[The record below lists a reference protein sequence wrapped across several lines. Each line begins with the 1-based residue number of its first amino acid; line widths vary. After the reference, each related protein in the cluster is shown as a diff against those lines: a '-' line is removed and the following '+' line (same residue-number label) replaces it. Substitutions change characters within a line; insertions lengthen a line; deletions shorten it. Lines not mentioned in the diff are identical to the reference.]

1 MAKTRKILPSSVVLS
16 MTVLCAWLLLSGAPA
31 PAERLT
37 LQAAEAPGANLSSI
51 AVSPQRVGLPL
62 YFIKNQGQVDRQAR
76 FYSQTRRY
84 TLWFTQTGLVFDGRI
99 AAAGKQPGTMRR
111 DVSRLEFVGAN
122 PSPAL
127 FGSDEQPY
135 RVNYFMGSDRSQ
147 WRSGI
152 QSFAAV
158 AYGDIYENI
167 DLRVYGVES
176 RIEYDWEVRPGGDPQ
191 AIRFAYRGARRTA
204 ITRQG
209 DLRVET
215 AFGELIH
222 KRPVAYQEVDGARVQ
237 VKAAFKKIAGGLY
250 GFAVGTYDRALTLT
264 IDPLVFCTYLGGS
277 GEDADTGIRIV
288 ADSVGNVYIA
298 GETPNSDFPTTAGAF
313 ATSYDDD
320 PGNYRDVFVTK
331 MNSSGSALVYSTFLG
346 GESGDSLTGL
356 RLGSGGYVYLTGY
369 TMSNDFPTTAG
380 AYQESKAGVTDGF
393 ITGLDPAG
401 EALYY
406 STYLGGAGEDKCLG
420 LVMDGADA
428 AYVVG
433 TTASTAFPTTAGA
446 FDTSHNGDL
455 DTFVLKFD
463 FTATPLVY
471 STFVGG
477 AGEDAG
483 QAISVDGDGM
493 AAVAGGTKS
502 NDFPTTPGAFATMG
516 HGPQDAFVTKLDS
529 TGTGLVYST
538 FLGGAGTDA
547 AVGIVQDADKNAYV
561 GGSTDSSDFPT
572 TAGAFDTS
580 YETSGAFVTKLNPTG
595 KGLVYSTFLD
605 GSSTDTLKGIT
616 LNSSRQ
622 AIVTGYTMSSDFP
635 TTPGAADVSFGGGNG
650 DAFITAFSADGA
662 SLVYS
667 TFLGGSGFDISHAIA
682 IESTSACYVT
692 GQTSSD
698 SATFPVTA
706 GAFSTTLNGTAD
718 AFVAKLS
725 IAPVLTATAPNGGE
739 HWTLGSTK
747 AITWNAE
754 NYAGTVRLVLF
765 KGGSRFGNIA
775 TGLPAASG
783 SYSWTVGQTYDHGAA
798 PAGSDYHFY
807 LRSADNTLVDRSDF
821 RFSLISPS
829 QLQLTSPNGG
839 ENWSKG
845 SSHAITWKAQ
855 SGVTGTVRLVLFKN
869 NTKIGQITTGID
881 VAVKSYTWVVG
892 QHAGGTAPAG
902 ELYSIRI
909 LTTDGTESD
918 FSDGPFTISEH

>member
-1 MAKTRKILPSSVVLS
+1 MARTRRIHPSSVVVS

-31 PAERLT
+31 PADRPAVQT
-37 LQAAEAPGANLSSI
+37 AQAPGVNPSSI
-51 AVSPQRVGLPL
+51 AVAPQRIDLPL
-62 YFIKNQGQVDRQAR
+62 YFIKNQGQVAPQAR
-76 FYSQTRRY
+76 YYAQTSRY
-84 TLWFTQTGLVFDGRI
+84 TLWFTKTGLVFDGRI

-122 PSPAL
+122 PSPVL
-127 FGSDEQPY
+127 LGSDEQPY
-135 RVNYFMGSDRSQ
+135 RVNYFKGSDRSQ
-147 WRSGI
+147 WRTGI
-152 QSFAAV
+152 KSFAAV
-158 AYGDIYENI
+158 SYGGIYENI
-167 DLRVYGVES
+167 DLRIYGVES

-209 DLRVET
+209 DLRVKT

-222 KRPVAYQEVDGARVQ
+222 KRPVAYQEVGGARVPI
-237 VKAAFKKIAGGLY
+237 KAAFKKIAGDVY
-250 GFAVGTYDRALTLT
+250 GFAVGPYDRALTLT
-264 IDPLVFCTYLGGS
+264 IDPLIFCSYLGGS
-277 GEDADTGIRIV
+277 GADAETGIRIV
-288 ADSVGNVYIA
+288 ADSSGSVYIA
-298 GETPNSDFPTTAGAF
+298 GETPNSDFPTTPGAF
-313 ATSYDDD
+313 DTSYDDD
-320 PGNYRDVFVTK
+320 PGNYRDIFVTK

-346 GESGDSLTGL
+346 GESGDSLAGL
-356 RLGSGGYVYLTGY
+356 RLGSGGYVYLTGS
-369 TMSNDFPTTAG
+369 TMSSDFPTTTG

-401 EALYY
+401 AALYY
-406 STYLGGAGEDKCLG
+406 STFLGGAGEDKCLG
-420 LVMDGADA
+420 LAMDGADA

-433 TTASTAFPTTAGA
+433 TTASAAFPTTAGA
-446 FDTSHNGDL
+446 FDTSHNGDI

-477 AGEDAG
+477 MGEDAG
-483 QAISVDGDGM
+483 QAISVDSLGM
-493 AAVAGGTKS
+493 AAVAGYTQS
-502 NDFPTTPGAFATMG
+502 NNFPTTPGAFATVG
-516 HGPQDAFVTKLDS
+516 HGPRDAFVTKLDS

-538 FLGGAGTDA
+538 YLGGDGADA

-561 GGSTDSSDFPT
+561 GGSTNSSDFPT

-580 YETSGAFVTKLNPTG
+580 YETPGLFVTKLNPTG
-595 KGLVYSTFLD
+595 TGLVYSTFLD
-605 GSSTDTLKGIT
+605 GSSTDTFGGIT

-622 AIVTGYTMSSDFP
+622 AIVTGHTMSSDFP
-635 TTPGAADVSFGGGNG
+635 TTAGAADVSFGGGT

-662 SLVYS
+662 SLAYS
-667 TFLGGSGFDISHAIA
+667 TFLGGSGNDYSTAIA
-682 IESTSACYVT
+682 VDGSSACYVT
-692 GQTSSD
+692 GQTNSD
-698 SATFPVTA
+698 AATFPVTA
-706 GAFSTTLNGTAD
+706 GAYSTTLNGTFD

-725 IAPVLTATAPNGGE
+725 TAPALTATAPNGGE

-765 KGGSRFGNIA
+765 KGGIRFGNIA
-775 TGLPAASG
+775 TGLAAASG

-798 PAGSDYHFY
+798 PAGSDYRFY
-807 LRSADNTLVDRSDF
+807 LRSSDNTLIDPSDF

-829 QLQLTSPNGG
+829 QLMVTSPNGG
-839 ENWSKG
+839 ENWSIG

-869 NTKIGQITTGID
+869 AAKIGQIATGIN
-881 VAVKSYTWVVG
+881 VADKSYTWVVG

-902 ELYSIRI
+902 ALYSVRI
-909 LTTDGTESD
+909 LSTDGTESD